1 MEVKNFTLIL
11 LTIIGRENMNL
22 LQYIRQNY
30 ESFTEREK
38 RIADYLLNKNDE
50 IIEMSA
56 KEIGDVTNTSAPTV
70 VRFSKKLGFNSLN
83 EMKIKLSISLTNDKN
98 KEEFEYLDRDLST
111 KSIISG
117 VKQSIHT
124 IIDETVNLISECEL
138 DKAIDLLS
146 KAKNIYVF
154 SVGVSNLV
162 GLDLYYKMSRIN
174 KRCIAHSDTHLQI
187 TSSAL
192 MEEGD
197 VAVAISYS
205 GDTKEVIL
213 CAENAKKNNIPL
225 IVITKASI
233 NNSLE
238 EYSDVTLHVP
248 FVEKSLREGAM
259 TSRISQLA
267 IIDMLFLGI
276 ARSNIKDVEEKLLV
290 TRDAVKKIRI

>member
-1 MEVKNFTLIL
+1 
-11 LTIIGRENMNL
+11 MNL

-38 RIADYLLNKNDE
+38 RIADYLLNDNND

-56 KEIGDVTNTSAPTV
+56 KEIGDATNTSAPTV
-70 VRFSKKLGFNSLN
+70 VRFSKKLGFSSLN
-83 EMKIKLSISLTNDKN
+83 EMKIKLSISLSNSKN
-98 KEEFEYLDRDLST
+98 KEEFEYLARDLST

-138 DKAIDLLS
+138 DNAIDLLS

-290 TRDAVKKIRI
+290 TRDAVKKIKI

>member
-1 MEVKNFTLIL
+1 
-11 LTIIGRENMNL
+11 MNL

-38 RIADYLLNKNDE
+38 RIADYLLNDNND

-56 KEIGDVTNTSAPTV
+56 KEIGDATNTSAPTV
-70 VRFSKKLGFNSLN
+70 VRFSKKLGFSSLN
-83 EMKIKLSISLTNDKN
+83 EMKIKISISLSNSKN

-138 DKAIDLLS
+138 DNAIDLLS

-290 TRDAVKKIRI
+290 TRDAVKKIKI

>member
-1 MEVKNFTLIL
+1 
-11 LTIIGRENMNL
+11 MNL

-38 RIADYLLNKNDE
+38 RIADYLLNDNND

-56 KEIGDVTNTSAPTV
+56 KEIGDATNTSAPTV
-70 VRFSKKLGFNSLN
+70 VRFSKKLGFSSLN
-83 EMKIKLSISLTNDKN
+83 EMKIKLSISLSNSKN

-138 DKAIDLLS
+138 DNAIDLLS

-238 EYSDVTLHVP
+238 EYSDVTLHLP

-290 TRDAVKKIRI
+290 TRDAVKKIKI

>member
-1 MEVKNFTLIL
+1 
-11 LTIIGRENMNL
+11 MNL

-38 RIADYLLNKNDE
+38 RIADYLLHKNDE

-83 EMKIKLSISLTNDKN
+83 EMKIKLSISLSNDKN

-111 KSIISG
+111 KSIMSG

-154 SVGVSNLV
+154 SVGVSNWV

-290 TRDAVKKIRI
+290 TRDAVKKIKI

>member
-1 MEVKNFTLIL
+1 
-11 LTIIGRENMNL
+11 MNL

-38 RIADYLLNKNDE
+38 RIADYLLNDNND

-56 KEIGDVTNTSAPTV
+56 KEIGDATNTSAPTV
-70 VRFSKKLGFNSLN
+70 VRFSKKLGFSSLI
-83 EMKIKLSISLTNDKN
+83 EMKIKLSISLSNSKN

-138 DKAIDLLS
+138 DNAIDLLS

-290 TRDAVKKIRI
+290 TRDAVKKIKI

>member
-1 MEVKNFTLIL
+1 
-11 LTIIGRENMNL
+11 MNL

-30 ESFTEREK
+30 ESFTEREN
-38 RIADYLLNKNDE
+38 RIADYLLNDNND

-56 KEIGDVTNTSAPTV
+56 KEIGDATNTSAPTV
-70 VRFSKKLGFNSLN
+70 VRFSKKLGFSSLN
-83 EMKIKLSISLTNDKN
+83 EMKIKLSISLSNSKN

-138 DKAIDLLS
+138 DNAIDLLS

-290 TRDAVKKIRI
+290 TRDAVKKIKI

>member
-1 MEVKNFTLIL
+1 
-11 LTIIGRENMNL
+11 MNL

-38 RIADYLLNKNDE
+38 RIADYLLNDNND

-56 KEIGDVTNTSAPTV
+56 KEIGDATNTSAPTV
-70 VRFSKKLGFNSLN
+70 VRFSKKLGFSSLN
-83 EMKIKLSISLTNDKN
+83 EMKIKLSISLSNSKN

-138 DKAIDLLS
+138 DNAIDLLS

-290 TRDAVKKIRI
+290 TRDAVKKINI

>member
-1 MEVKNFTLIL
+1 
-11 LTIIGRENMNL
+11 
-22 LQYIRQNY
+22 
-30 ESFTEREK
+30 
-38 RIADYLLNKNDE
+38 
-50 IIEMSA
+50 MSA
-56 KEIGDVTNTSAPTV
+56 KEIGDATNTSAPTV
-70 VRFSKKLGFNSLN
+70 VRFSKKLGFSSLN
-83 EMKIKLSISLTNDKN
+83 EMKIKLSISLSNSKN
-98 KEEFEYLDRDLST
+98 KEEFEYLDRALST

-138 DKAIDLLS
+138 DNAIDLLS

-290 TRDAVKKIRI
+290 TRDAVKKIKI

>member
-1 MEVKNFTLIL
+1 
-11 LTIIGRENMNL
+11 MNL

-38 RIADYLLNKNDE
+38 RIADYLLNDNND

-56 KEIGDVTNTSAPTV
+56 KEIGDATNTSAPTV
-70 VRFSKKLGFNSLN
+70 VRFSKKLGFSSLN
-83 EMKIKLSISLTNDKN
+83 EIKIKLSISLSNSKN

-138 DKAIDLLS
+138 DNAIDLLS

-290 TRDAVKKIRI
+290 TRDAVKKIKI

>member
-1 MEVKNFTLIL
+1 
-11 LTIIGRENMNL
+11 MNL

-38 RIADYLLNKNDE
+38 RIADYLLNDNND

-56 KEIGDVTNTSAPTV
+56 KEIGDATNTSAPTV
-70 VRFSKKLGFNSLN
+70 VRFSKKLGFSSLN
-83 EMKIKLSISLTNDKN
+83 EMKIKLSISVSNSKN
-98 KEEFEYLDRDLST
+98 KDEFEYLDRDLST

-138 DKAIDLLS
+138 DNAIDLLS

-290 TRDAVKKIRI
+290 TRDAVKKIKI

>member
-1 MEVKNFTLIL
+1 M
-11 LTIIGRENMNL
+11 
-22 LQYIRQNY
+22 QYIRQNY

-38 RIADYLLNKNDE
+38 RIADYLLNDNND

-56 KEIGDVTNTSAPTV
+56 KEIGDATNTSAPTV
-70 VRFSKKLGFNSLN
+70 VRFSKKLGFSSLN
-83 EMKIKLSISLTNDKN
+83 EMKIKLSISLSNSKN

-138 DKAIDLLS
+138 DNAIDLLS

-290 TRDAVKKIRI
+290 TRDAVKKIKI

>member
-1 MEVKNFTLIL
+1 
-11 LTIIGRENMNL
+11 MNL

-30 ESFTEREK
+30 ESFTEGEK

-124 IIDETVNLISECEL
+124 IIDETVNLINECEL

-192 MEEGD
+192 MEDGD

-205 GDTKEVIL
+205 GETKEVIL

-233 NNSLE
+233 NNRLE

>member
-1 MEVKNFTLIL
+1 
-11 LTIIGRENMNL
+11 MNL

-38 RIADYLLNKNDE
+38 RIADYLLNDNND

-56 KEIGDVTNTSAPTV
+56 KEIGDATNTSAPTV
-70 VRFSKKLGFNSLN
+70 VRFSKKLGFSSLN
-83 EMKIKLSISLTNDKN
+83 EMKIKLSISLSNSKN

-138 DKAIDLLS
+138 DNAIDLLS

-174 KRCIAHSDTHLQI
+174 KTCIAHSDTHLQI

-290 TRDAVKKIRI
+290 TRDAVKKIKI

>member
-1 MEVKNFTLIL
+1 
-11 LTIIGRENMNL
+11 MNL

-38 RIADYLLNKNDE
+38 RIADYLLNDNND

-56 KEIGDVTNTSAPTV
+56 KEIGDATNTSAPTV
-70 VRFSKKLGFNSLN
+70 VRFSKKLGFSSLN
-83 EMKIKLSISLTNDKN
+83 EMKIKLSISLSNSKN

-138 DKAIDLLS
+138 DNAIDLLS

-192 MEEGD
+192 KEEGD

-290 TRDAVKKIRI
+290 TRDAVKKIKI